1 MATLDRSIQQI
12 RKTAAQLYADNATL
26 ASGQLAIESDTK
38 KGKIGPG
45 AFRDLPYADFNVRAA
60 DADYANDQRDG
71 EGGGGGT
78 DELTADE
85 LAAINGAASPSASNV
100 VVTTSA
106 LTAGLATKEDLFIQF
121 FQATIDGVLHK
132 FKPNFIIGGKM
143 SWVADEDP
151 TAVFFYDNSG
161 AGFWKLDIGVSGVAV
176 ASSAGNEADP
186 TAVPAYTLTGI
197 TLVVGPRVYGS
208 TSQQAIEALT
218 KAMEL
223 GKYRGKRTFSG
234 TTDTLVITDAGG
246 LVIPTNNGSIT
257 IYVPPQG
264 DVAFPELT
272 TVTCF
277 ANSAAG
283 QITFAPGSGVTLLSG
298 GAALKTAMPYGGV
311 ALTLIDAAT
320 NTWWV
325 EGNLTV

>member
-100 VVTTSA
+100 FA
-106 LTAGLATKEDLFIQF
+106 TAEDLATKEDRFIQF
-121 FQATIDGVLHK
+121 FQATIDGVLHN

-143 SWVADEDP
+143 SWVADEDA
-151 TAVFFYDNSG
+151 TAVFFFDNSG

-176 ASSAGNEADP
+176 ASDAGDEADP
-186 TAVPAYTLTGI
+186 TAVPSWDLTGI
-197 TLVVGPRVYGS
+197 TLVVGPQVYGP
-208 TSQQAIEALT
+208 TSQEAIEAVVRSV
-218 KAMEL
+218 EL

-234 TTDTLVITDAGG
+234 ATDTLVITDAGG

-257 IYVPPQG
+257 IMVPPQG
-264 DVAFPELT
+264 DVAFPELA

-277 ANSAAG
+277 VNSAAG

-298 GAALKTAMPYGGV
+298 GGALKTAMPLGGV
-311 ALTLIDAAT
+311 ALTLISAAT